1 MRNLGHNGGVNM
13 LTTTS
18 LFETLG
24 TKRFDSYKSL
34 LSNVASFWEMHAGR
48 LPSEIGP
55 RDVVAKAASMHLLKR
70 NADGSIVVVSPK
82 RSRRSSLGSA
92 KRRTSP
98 SRVGL

>member
-1 MRNLGHNGGVNM
+1 MRDLGHNGDVNM

-18 LFETLG
+18 IFETLG

-55 RDVVAKAASMHLLKR
+55 RDVVAKAVSLHLLKK
-70 NADGSIVVVSPK
+70 NADGSIVIISPK
-82 RSRRSSLGSA
+82 RMRKSGHGSA
-92 KRRTSP
+92 RKRTSAG
-98 SRVGL
+98 RAAV